1 MEELKKLYTVD
12 DIAKMTGFTSRT
24 IRNYLKNGSL
34 QGQKIGG
41 QWRFTMDNIKKMF
54 NDSRFITELSDHK
67 KQQVLDFIDGVNTD
81 ITGEIQVCSIVD
93 YCCDSQKEGQKIYEK
108 LVKVINSREDGSP
121 PTRFDYEFIGK
132 ENKARFILFGN
143 PDYIIKT
150 LQLI

>member
-1 MEELKKLYTVD
+1 MAD
-12 DIAKMTGFTSRT
+12 
-24 IRNYLKNGSL
+24 NGGSP
-34 QGQKIGG
+34 
-41 QWRFTMDNIKKMF
+41 WDNIKKMF

-81 ITGEIQVCSIVD
+81 ITGEIQVCAIVD
-93 YCCDSQKEGQKIYEK
+93 YYSDSPKEGHKIYEK

-121 PTRFDYEFIGK
+121 PTRFDYEFITK